1 MGIPPQITGL
11 TGKQEPSLI
20 DIMPTTGFMKTQL
33 KTRNPLIGFQEG
45 ISEAAPAVLNALSAD
60 SSYRRMIMC
69 RNDLRVKVLRAPK
82 DKFKIHNSLIGVA
95 RNEKSIFQKPKNN
108 HPLLIPADSND
119 IQRSNKLGVPK

>member
-45 ISEAAPAVLNALSAD
+45 IS
-60 SSYRRMIMC
+60 
-69 RNDLRVKVLRAPK
+69 K
-82 DKFKIHNSLIGVA
+82 
-95 RNEKSIFQKPKNN
+95 
-108 HPLLIPADSND
+108 LL
-119 IQRSNKLGVPK
+119 QLY